1 MNNLRKQF
9 ANKNGGVK
17 TMDFQVLERNAKLAK
32 HMNSFNDYKDGSA
45 TAEYNQHCA
54 HAEEVAIH
62 AKEKLEQAKAPID
75 RSEKVDY
82 LLGVYK
88 QKKFDWLVS
97 LYANS
102 ASCPSV
108 MISGAGNFPV
118 RRKEK
123 QIAREKALYDEDPEY
138 LLDKMREVGN
148 NSGTIYS
155 DDKNAVE
162 RIKEKIEWL
171 KANPDRWGNNSAE
184 IRRLKE
190 RLLVLAPEEF
200 AEQQANISING
211 AKTFEEIVALWAN
224 GTRTVSHDGLRFY
237 WNLPLVFTDGKR
249 KYSELVQIEI
259 DEQNENI
266 LRYNLDMHKTEALP
280 LTDNRKYALIINEI
294 SGSGNKAVIHQ
305 HLKNLSPITQ
315 EQKAKAAEAEQN
327 GQTVTINGEEAE
339 VKRNK
344 EDMRLQLLFNRKPE
358 DKTREIL
365 KENGFRWAPS
375 ASAWQRLLNDNAE
388 WALKRICD
396 KKENG
401 TQTA

>member
-1 MNNLRKQF
+1 
-9 ANKNGGVK
+9 
-17 TMDFQVLERNAKLAK
+17 MDFQTLEKNARLAK
-32 HMNSFNDYKDGSA
+32 QMNSFRDYKEGSA

-62 AKEKLEQAKAPID
+62 AKERIESAKAPAE
-75 RSEKVDY
+75 RAEKVDY

-88 QKKFDWLVS
+88 QKKLEWLNS
-97 LYANS
+97 LYVNS

-118 RRKEK
+118 RKKEK

-138 LLDKMREVGN
+138 LLEKIREIGN

-162 RIKEKIEWL
+162 RIKEKIESL
-171 KANPDRWGNNSAE
+171 KASPDPWGNNSAE

-211 AKTFEEIVALWAN
+211 AKTFDEIVALWGN
-224 GTRTVSHDGLRFY
+224 GSKTVSHDNLRFY
-237 WNLPLVFTDGKR
+237 WTLPLVFTDGKR
-249 KYSELVQIEI
+249 KYSELLQIEI

-266 LRYNLDMHKTEALP
+266 RRYNLDTHTTEALP
-280 LTDNRKYALIINEI
+280 LTDNRKYALIINMI

-305 HLKNLSPITQ
+305 HLKSLSPIIQ
-315 EQKAKAAEAEQN
+315 EQKAKAAEQN
-327 GQTVTINGEEAE
+327 EQTVTINGEEAE
-339 VKRNK
+339 VKRNR
-344 EDMRLQLLFNRKPE
+344 EDMRLQLIFAGKPE

-365 KENGFRWAPS
+365 KSNGFKWAPS
-375 ASAWQRLLNDNAE
+375 AGAWQRLLNDNAE
-388 WALKRICD
+388 WSLRRIID
-396 KKENG
+396 KTTNSE
-401 TQTA
+401 QTA